1 MRIENAVIGTSTS
14 GLHAAICLAK
24 AGKKVALFEKN
35 PELDNIRRTY
45 IVTPA
50 LKRVLPELESNLILN
65 QITTMAVSAGNSEV
79 SIELSKPDLIV
90 ERLDLRRK
98 LLTQVKELGVE
109 VGWGMEFKD
118 FHSEKDRLVLDFEG
132 ADGREIVEVSNLIGA
147 DGVFSPIRKSAG
159 LPPVPAVPLLQA
171 EVELPEDWSP
181 DLTKVW
187 FHPEETPYF
196 YWLIPESDQTAVVG
210 LIAEQ
215 GSDIRALLDQ
225 FLNRHDFKAEVY
237 QSGQAALHHPR
248 IINQRLFSG
257 GQVFLVGDAAGQVK
271 VTTVGGTVTGFRGA
285 QAVIQQI
292 LEQDKARQTA
302 RSLKQELDL
311 HVWIRKLL
319 ERMRLEDYQQMVELI
334 SPEVKRFLAVHDRDR
349 MRRQFWKLPFLQPGF
364 IPLGFQLVLRSDRS
378 PHGET

>member
-14 GLHAAICLAK
+14 GLYTAVCLAK
-24 AGKKVALFEKN
+24 AGKKVDLFEKN
-35 PELDNIRRTY
+35 LELDNIRRTY

-50 LKRVLPELESNLILN
+50 LNRVLPELDQSLILN
-65 QITTMAVSAGNSEV
+65 QIKTMAVEAAGTEV
-79 SIELSKPDLIV
+79 RIELSEPDLIV
-90 ERLDLRRK
+90 ERLDLRHM
-98 LLTQVKELGVE
+98 LLSQVKELGLE
-109 VGWGMEFKD
+109 VRWGMKFTG
-118 FHSEKDRLVLDFEG
+118 FRSEEDRLVLEFEG
-132 ADGREIVEVSNLIGA
+132 AEGRERIEASNLIGA
-147 DGVFSPIRKSAG
+147 DGVFSPVRKAAE

-171 EVELPEDWSP
+171 EVKLPADWNP
-181 DLTKVW
+181 ELTKVW

-196 YWLIPESDQTAVVG
+196 YWLIPESDQKAVVG

-215 GSDIRALLDQ
+215 GSDIRGLLDQ
-225 FLNRHDFKAEVY
+225 FLNRHGFQAEVY
-237 QSGQAALHHPR
+237 QSGQAALHHPGLK
-248 IINQRLFSG
+248 NQGSFRG
-257 GQVFLVGDAAGQVK
+257 GQVYLVGDAAGQVK
-271 VTTVGGTVTGFRGA
+271 VTTVGGTVTGFRGT
-285 QAVIQQI
+285 QAVVEQI

-364 IPLGFQLVLRSDRS
+364 IPLGFQLVLRSNRP
-378 PHGET
+378 PHGKN